1 MAGAKNQGGAAYELD
16 RDHHMGPCGSF
27 IPPLH
32 HPMVGQYPSALGL
45 GSKISAEIAPPGIRK
60 AKFYP
65 ENPFLLLIR
74 QGVGGILSLK
84 L

>member
-1 MAGAKNQGGAAYELD
+1 MNWTGIIIWGLAVLLSLL
-16 RDHHMGPCGSF
+16 C
-27 IPPLH
+27 II
-32 HPMVGQYPSALGL
+32 QYPSALGL